1 MSLIFLDFQGPGSV
15 AGGMETQAQQRF
27 LKPTSTQTGQIA
39 EAAVASGLI
48 LASGGRLAPFRP
60 FADDDGI
67 DLLIYDKATRRNVP
81 VQVKAR
87 TGVDDE
93 RAGTVQFDVRLA
105 TFAAEG
111 AGFIAAVLMDGAA
124 VQLAWLIP
132 TKEFAEVARSGKE
145 KLVMVASA
153 KPGSSDRYRSWRHD
167 DMTSLA
173 GALIDHFERGTG

>member
-1 MSLIFLDFQGPGSV
+1 
-15 AGGMETQAQQRF
+15 METQAQERF
-27 LKPTSTQTGQIA
+27 LRPTSTQTGQIA
-39 EAAVASGLI
+39 EASVASGLI

-67 DLLIYDKATRRNVP
+67 DLLIYDKATRQSVP

-87 TGVDDE
+87 TGVDDGK
-93 RAGTVQFDVRLA
+93 AGTVQFDVRLA

-132 TKEFAEVARSGKE
+132 TGEFADVARSGKD

-153 KPGSSDRYRSWRHD
+153 KPGSSDRYRTWRHD
-167 DMTSLA
+167 NLASLA
-173 GALIDHFERGTG
+173 GSFIEHFERRTG

>member
-1 MSLIFLDFQGPGSV
+1 MG
-15 AGGMETQAQQRF
+15 TQTSERF

-39 EAAVASGLI
+39 EASLASGLI

-67 DLLIYDKATRRNVP
+67 DLLIYDKATRRSVP

-87 TGVDDE
+87 TGLDND

-111 AGFIAAVLMDGAA
+111 AGFIAAVLMDGAT

-132 TKEFAEVARSGKE
+132 TEEFGDVARSGKD
-145 KLVMVASA
+145 KLVMVAST
-153 KPGSSDRYRSWRHD
+153 KPGSSDRYRAWRHH

-173 GALIDHFERGTG
+173 GALIDHFENGTD